1 MSMPAERRP
10 ASQGTVTPRA
20 VVVTRPTTLEALLAR
35 HGTAQQARFFLAG
48 RGLPPREIDDIEAR
62 HARHHQALGA
72 VAAGIPLRWRR
83 SRVDRGDLDR
93 FLFGPEDVVIVVG
106 QDGLVAN
113 VAKYLSGQP
122 VLGINPDRGANDGVL
137 ARHDADAAGDL
148 LSALGAGRAKVEA
161 RTMVEARLDDGLRL
175 LALNEIFVGHRTHQ
189 SARYRVGWA
198 GTDER
203 QSSSGIVVSTGTG
216 ATGWARSIA
225 RQTAKAPPLPGPT
238 ERRLVFFVREPFPS
252 RTTGTRVQRG
262 ALGEGDTLSLRSEM
276 NEQGTVFG
284 DGIEDDRLDF
294 AWGMRLDIR
303 VSPLRLNLVVA

>member
-1 MSMPAERRP
+1 MTAAQPSPRRG
-10 ASQGTVTPRA
+10 SVTPRA
-20 VVVTRPTTLEALLAR
+20 VVITRPTTYEALRAR
-35 HGTAQQARFFLAG
+35 HGTPDQARFFLAG
-48 RGLPPREIDDIEAR
+48 HGLPPREIDDIQAR
-62 HARHHQALGA
+62 HARQEQALRA
-72 VAAGIPLRWRR
+72 VSAAIPLRWRR
-83 SRVDRGDLDR
+83 SRLDRNDLDR

-122 VLGINPDRGANDGVL
+122 LLGINPDRASNDGVL
-137 ARHDADAAGDL
+137 ARHDAAATADL
-148 LSALGAGRAKVEA
+148 LRALGAGRARVEA

-198 GTDER
+198 GRDER
-203 QSSSGIVVSTGTG
+203 QSSSGVVVSTGTG

-225 RQTAKAPPLPGPT
+225 RQSAKAPPLPAPT

-252 RTTGTRVQRG
+252 RTTGTRVNQG
-262 ALGEGDTLSLRSEM
+262 ALAEGDTLSLRSEM

-284 DGIEDDRLDF
+284 DGIEDDHLDF